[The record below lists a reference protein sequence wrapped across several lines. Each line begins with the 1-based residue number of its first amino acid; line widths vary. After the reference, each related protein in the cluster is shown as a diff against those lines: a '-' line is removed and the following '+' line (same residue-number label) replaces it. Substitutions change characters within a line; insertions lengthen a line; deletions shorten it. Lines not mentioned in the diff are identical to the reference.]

1 MNRTSVQVPII
12 LGFAALLLILF
23 AVVAGNVYQIN
34 TFGTQIRA
42 IVLERN
48 KKSDLAAVMNEL
60 HRARY
65 RSLLHASVLS
75 DPFRRDE
82 EISYFRELAREFIK
96 ARNQFTALPLDDSEM
111 GTWQSIRGDV
121 RNVEAEAEVILEAL
135 QQERLDEAQR
145 MIKDRLA
152 PMQERMMAGWTQLL
166 YVQGEKNREAL
177 LQSERIDR
185 DVRRMSIILGSIALA
200 IGLAVAVL
208 AIRGSRRLEEAL
220 LAEKERAQ
228 VTLASINEAVL
239 RLNARGEVSFLNPYA
254 EFLLG
259 TRLQG
264 DETRDLPSVLQLL
277 DGTSREPILGGLI
290 ADLKRGIG
298 ANLPAGTRLV
308 TGDGM
313 EYEVDGSIAPLGQ
326 GLGGGG
332 GAVLVLRDV
341 TENHDS
347 LRRRSGCL
355 GVDPVTGLAESMQI
369 EERLGSALLGKRAKD
384 QPMAFILARLDNL
397 DAIRAQGGNEAANRL
412 LLQIARQLGMQV
424 RDSDLIG
431 RLDDNALGIL
441 LPSCSQEKADAI
453 ASATRAT
460 LESLRPVPGAPD
472 LGVAARVGVVCI
484 PPFTGTLHDCLR
496 AAGAD

>member
-23 AVVAGNVYQIN
+23 AVVASNVYQIN

-96 ARNQFTALPLDDSEM
+96 ARDQFTALPLDDSEM
-111 GTWQSIRGDV
+111 ATWQMIRGYV
-121 RNVEAEAEVILEAL
+121 RNVEAEAEVIQDAL
-135 QQERLDEAQR
+135 QDDKLDEAQR

-185 DVRRMSIILGSIALA
+185 DVRRMSIVLGSIALV
-200 IGLAVAVL
+200 IGLAVAIL

-220 LAEKERAQ
+220 LEEKERAQ
-228 VTLASINEAVL
+228 VTLASISEAVI

-259 TRLQG
+259 ARLEG
-264 DETRDLPSVLQLL
+264 EATRDLTSVLQLL
-277 DGTSREPILGGLI
+277 DGASRESILGGLI

-332 GAVLVLRDV
+332 AVLVLRDV

-355 GVDPVTGLAESMQI
+355 GVDPVTGLADALQI

-384 QPMAFILARLDNL
+384 QPLAFILARLDNL
-397 DAIRAQGGNEAANRL
+397 EAIRAQGGNESLNRL
-412 LLQIARQLGMQV
+412 MLHIARQLSMQV

-431 RLDDNALGIL
+431 HMDDNTLGIL
-441 LPSCSQEKADAI
+441 LPSCSEEKANAI
-453 ASATRAT
+453 AEAVRAA
-460 LESLRPVPGAPD
+460 LGSLRPVPAVPE